1 MTETANAASP
11 GEPANGSPE
20 NASPPAGAKAPRAT
34 KKDLLV
40 TFLTFFFIFACVGYL
55 RGRSIRNQPDRLR
68 LDVLSRLAFGE
79 KKGQDILAYQCY
91 DNRDVGWYIDRDA
104 RTTERAS
111 GETSQG
117 YSFTPAAVEDDSLIT
132 AFLTGGGAASVFTVK
147 EVLAYATASGKTIKL
162 TNEEHVKLIG
172 VAVLGAVSGYELRY
186 QIALHT
192 NADCADD
199 RFTAILNDKQNWT
212 GDGKGWDGF
221 ERVYW
226 TRSLNEVKKE
236 EHPGPCNSSDAT
248 VKAAE
253 EQKFNFARAQFLSFM
268 DTDVLELEHNLSSA
282 DFDELTAYDKVLREF
297 NQKCGR

>member
-1 MTETANAASP
+1 MTENANAVSP
-11 GEPANGSPE
+11 GEPGKGSPE
-20 NASPPAGAKAPRAT
+20 NASPPAGTNAPLIK
-34 KKDLLV
+34 KKDLLF
-40 TFLTFFFIFACVGYL
+40 TFLVFFFIFACVGYI

-68 LDVLSRLAFGE
+68 LDVLSRLALGE
-79 KKGQDILAYQCY
+79 KQGQDILAYQCY
-91 DNRDVGWYIDRDA
+91 DNREVSWDIDRDA
-104 RTTERAS
+104 RFTERTS
-111 GETSQG
+111 GGSSQG
-117 YSFTPAAVEDDSLIT
+117 FSFTPAALKDDSMIT

-147 EVLAYATASGKTIKL
+147 EVLAYATASGKTTTL

-172 VAVLGAVSGYELRY
+172 VAILAAVSGYELGY

-192 NADCADD
+192 NADCADE

-226 TRSLNEVKKE
+226 TTSLNEVKKE
-236 EHPGPCNSSDAT
+236 EQPGPCNSSDAS

-253 EQKFNFARAQFLSFM
+253 ERKFNLARGQFLQFM
-268 DTDVLELEHNLSSA
+268 QSDVLQLEHNLSSA
-282 DFDELTAYDKVLREF
+282 DFDELNAYDKVLREF